1 MKKLIKK
8 EIEFGGRTL
17 SLEYGE
23 LAGQANGSVLA
34 RYGDTVVLAT
44 ATSEKAKED
53 IGYFPL
59 TVDYVERLYAGGII
73 KGSRF
78 VKREGRPSDEAIL
91 NGRLIDRSI
100 RPLFPKDYL
109 DEVQVVL
116 MVLSVDRENDP
127 AVLGVI
133 GASAA
138 LACSDIPWEGPI
150 AAVRV
155 GRVTPE
161 KGSAE
166 LRLNPTAAEIEVSDF
181 DLIISGKLDE
191 IVMVEGGA
199 NEVPEEE
206 ILKAVE
212 FSQKSLTPIIK
223 LITELAEEIGTA
235 KKEIEVD
242 PQVKHMME
250 DLRGFALA
258 PLKEITEKATNKEEF
273 SEKQAELNEKVL
285 KKFEGTYQKAAMA
298 TGLGDLTKEAVR
310 ELLIKDGKRT
320 DGRKF
325 DEVRPLH
332 IRVGV
337 LPRTHGSALFQRG
350 ETQVLTTA
358 TLGSTSLEQILEGP
372 AGETTKR
379 YMHHYYFP
387 PFSTGEVGR
396 IGTPGRREIGHSA
409 LAEKALDRMIP
420 SVEEFP
426 YAIRLVSEVLSSNGS
441 TSMASTC
448 GSTLALM
455 DAGVPIKSPVSGVA
469 MGLVTDGK
477 VFRVITDIAGVE
489 DQCGDMDFKVAGTE
503 KGVTAVQMDMKVKGL
518 PHKVMVEAL
527 ADARK
532 ARLGIL
538 KEMLKVLDKPRE
550 KLSQYAPKVATIK
563 VPIEKIGE
571 VIGPGG
577 RMIRRLTEQT
587 GTEIDIDD
595 DGTVSITGPDEEKV
609 QEARKLVDDLTRE
622 VQVGEI
628 FEGTVQRIMDFG
640 AFVEILPGKEG
651 MVHVSE
657 LAYSFV
663 AKPTDVVQI
672 GDKIKVKVIE
682 IDAMG
687 RINLSKKALEKPP
700 EGHQERPREDRGGPS
715 GPPRPG
721 GRPFRPGGFGGGSS
735 YRGGPSSRRPGGYSP
750 QRRPGFG
757 GGGGREG
764 YRPAS
769 DRGRR

>member
-1 MKKLIKK
+1 M
-8 EIEFGGRTL
+8 
-17 SLEYGE
+17 EYGE

-44 ATSEKAKED
+44 ATSAKAKED

-59 TVDYVERLYAGGII
+59 FVEYVERLYAGGII

-150 AAVRV
+150 GAVRV
-155 GRVTPE
+155 GRAAKDGGAPE
-161 KGSAE
+161 
-166 LRLNPTAAEIEVSDF
+166 LLLNPLAAETAASDL
-181 DLIISGKLDE
+181 DLIVSGKADE
-191 IVMVEGGA
+191 VVMVEGGA
-199 NEVPEEE
+199 SEVPEEE

-212 FSQKSLTPIIK
+212 FAQKSLTPIIK
-223 LITELAEEIGTA
+223 LITELAEEIGIA
-235 KKEIEVD
+235 KKEVEVD

-250 DLRGFALA
+250 DLRGFALN

-273 SEKQAELNEKVL
+273 GEKQAELTEKVF

-310 ELLIKDGKRT
+310 ELMIKDGKRT

-350 ETQVLTTA
+350 ETQVLTTV

-379 YMHHYYFP
+379 YMHHYNFP

-396 IGTPGRREIGHSA
+396 MIGPGRREIDHSA

-420 SVEEFP
+420 TEEQFP

-477 VFRVITDIAGVE
+477 TFRILTDIAGVE

-587 GTEIDIDD
+587 GTEINIDD
-595 DGTVSITGPDEEKV
+595 DGMVSITGPDEEKV
-609 QEARKLVDDLTRE
+609 NEARKMVDDLTRE

-657 LAYSFV
+657 LSYTFV
-663 AKPTDVVQI
+663 AKPTDVVNI

-682 IDAMG
+682 IDQMG

-700 EGHQERPREDRGGPS
+700 EGYQERPREDRDRPS

-721 GRPFRPGGFGGGSS
+721 GRPPFRSGFGGGGSS
-735 YRGGPSSRRPGGYSP
+735 YRRGPSSRRPGGYP
-750 QRRPGFG
+750 PPRNAGFG
-757 GGGGREG
+757 SRESGGQ
-764 YRPAS
+764 YRPS
-769 DRGRR
+769 FDRGRR

>member
-1 MKKLIKK
+1 M
-8 EIEFGGRTL
+8 
-17 SLEYGE
+17 EYGE
-23 LAGQANGSVLA
+23 LASQANGAVLV

-44 ATSEKAKED
+44 ATSEPAKED

-78 VKREGRPSDEAIL
+78 VKREGRPSDEAIIS
-91 NGRLIDRSI
+91 GRLIDRSI
-100 RPLFPKDYL
+100 RPLFPKEFGDQ
-109 DEVQVVL
+109 VQVVL
-116 MVLSVDRENDP
+116 TVLSVDKENDP

-138 LACSDIPWEGPI
+138 LACSNIPWEGPI
-150 AAVRV
+150 AAVRI
-155 GRVTPE
+155 GRKP
-161 KGSAE
+161 AE
-166 LRLNPTAAEIEVSDF
+166 SGAGELLLNPIATEIAVSDL
-181 DLIISGKLDE
+181 DLIVSGKADE

-199 NEVPEEE
+199 GEVSEEE

-212 FSQKSLTPIIK
+212 FAQAAVVPITKFIS
-223 LITELAEEIGTA
+223 ELAEEVKIEKMKA
-235 KKEIEVD
+235 EVD
-242 PQVKHMME
+242 PQIKHMFE
-250 DLRGFALA
+250 DLRDFALA
-258 PLKEITEKATNKEEF
+258 PLKELVEKTTSKEVFNEKLTEL
-273 SEKQAELNEKVL
+273 SEKMFE
-285 KKFEGTYQKAAMA
+285 KFEGTYQKVAMSTA
-298 TGLGDLTKEAVR
+298 LGDLTKEAVR
-310 ELLIKDGKRT
+310 ELVITDGKRT
-320 DGRKF
+320 DGRKL

-358 TLGSTSLEQILEGP
+358 TLGSTSLEQILESP
-372 AGETTKR
+372 TGETTKR
-379 YMHHYYFP
+379 FMHHYYFP

-396 IGTPGRREIGHSA
+396 IGTPARREIGHSA
-409 LAEKALDRMIP
+409 LAERALERMIP
-420 SVEEFP
+420 DSGQFP
-426 YAIRLVSEVLSSNGS
+426 YAIRLVSEALSSNGS

-455 DAGVPIKSPVSGVA
+455 DAGVPIKAPVSGVA
-469 MGLVTDGK
+469 MGLFTDGK
-477 VFRVITDIAGVE
+477 TFRVLTDIAGIE
-489 DQCGDMDFKVAGTE
+489 DQCGDMDFKVAGTA
-503 KGVTAVQMDMKVKGL
+503 KGVTVIQMDIKVKGL

-527 ADARK
+527 AAAHK

-538 KEMLKVLDKPRE
+538 EAMLKVLDKPRE
-550 KLSQYAPKVATIK
+550 ALSKYAPKVAIIK
-563 VPIEKIGE
+563 VPIERIGE

-587 GTEIDIDD
+587 GTEINIDD
-595 DGTVSITGPDEEKV
+595 DGTVSISGPDEDKV
-609 QEARKLVDDLTRE
+609 NEARKLVDDLTRE

-663 AKPTDVVQI
+663 AKPTDVVNI
-672 GDKIKVKVIE
+672 GDKVKVKVIE

-700 EGHQERPREDRGGPS
+700 EGYQERPREDRGGPS

-721 GRPFRPGGFGGGSS
+721 GRPFRPGFGGGSS
-735 YRGGPSSRRPGGYSP
+735 YRRGPSSRRPGGYPPS
-750 QRRPGFG
+750 RNSGFG
-757 GGGGREG
+757 SRESGGQ
-764 YRPAS
+764 YRPS
-769 DRGRR
+769 FDRGRR

>member
-100 RPLFPKDYL
+100 RPLFPKEFG

-116 MVLSVDRENDP
+116 TVLSVDKENDP
-127 AVLGVI
+127 AVLGLI

-138 LACSDIPWEGPI
+138 LAGSDIPWEGPI
-150 AAVRV
+150 GAVRV
-155 GRVTPE
+155 GKVAKDGGAPE
-161 KGSAE
+161 LK
-166 LRLNPTAAEIEVSDF
+166 LNPLAAETAVSDL
-181 DLIISGKLDE
+181 DLIVSGKEDE

-199 NEVPEEE
+199 SEIPEED
-206 ILKAVE
+206 ILKEIE
-212 FSQKSLTPIIK
+212 FAKKSLSPIIG
-223 LITELAEEIGTA
+223 LITDLAKEIGIA
-235 KKEIEVD
+235 KKEVAVD

-258 PLKEITEKATNKEEF
+258 PLKEITEKTNSKEEF
-273 SEKQAELNEKVL
+273 SEKQTELIEKVF
-285 KKFEGTYQKAAMA
+285 KKFEGTYQKMAMG
-298 TGLGDLTKEAVR
+298 TGMSDLTKEAVR
-310 ELLIKDGKRT
+310 ELVITDGKRT
-320 DGRKF
+320 DGRKL

-358 TLGSTSLEQILEGP
+358 TLGSTSLEQILESP
-372 AGETTKR
+372 TGETTKR
-379 YMHHYYFP
+379 FMHHYYFP

-396 IGTPGRREIGHSA
+396 IGTPARREIGHSA
-409 LAEKALDRMIP
+409 LAERALERMIP
-420 SVEEFP
+420 DSGQFP
-426 YAIRLVSEVLSSNGS
+426 YAIRLVSEALSSNGS

-455 DAGVPIKSPVSGVA
+455 DAGVPIKAPVSGVA
-469 MGLVTDGK
+469 MGLFTDGK
-477 VFRVITDIAGVE
+477 TFRVLTDIAGIE
-489 DQCGDMDFKVAGTE
+489 DQCGDMDFKIAGTE
-503 KGVTAVQMDMKVKGL
+503 KGVTVIQMDIKVKGL
-518 PHKVMVEAL
+518 PHKVMAEAL
-527 ADARK
+527 AEAHK

-550 KLSQYAPKVATIK
+550 KLSQYPPKVATIK
-563 VPIEKIGE
+563 VPIEKIG
-571 VIGPGG
+571 
-577 RMIRRLTEQT
+577 
-587 GTEIDIDD
+587 
-595 DGTVSITGPDEEKV
+595 
-609 QEARKLVDDLTRE
+609 
-622 VQVGEI
+622 
-628 FEGTVQRIMDFG
+628 
-640 AFVEILPGKEG
+640 
-651 MVHVSE
+651 
-657 LAYSFV
+657 
-663 AKPTDVVQI
+663 
-672 GDKIKVKVIE
+672 
-682 IDAMG
+682 
-687 RINLSKKALEKPP
+687 
-700 EGHQERPREDRGGPS
+700 
-715 GPPRPG
+715 
-721 GRPFRPGGFGGGSS
+721 
-735 YRGGPSSRRPGGYSP
+735 
-750 QRRPGFG
+750 
-757 GGGGREG
+757 
-764 YRPAS
+764 
-769 DRGRR
+769 

>member
-1 MKKLIKK
+1 VKKIIKK

-17 SLEYGE
+17 SFEYGE

-44 ATSEKAKED
+44 ATTTPAKED

-59 TVDYVERLYAGGII
+59 TVDYMERLYAGGII

-78 VKREGRPSDEAIL
+78 VKREGRPSDESIVY
-91 NGRLIDRSI
+91 GRMIDRSI
-100 RPLFPKDYL
+100 RPLFPKEFG
-109 DEVQVVL
+109 DEVQVVIT
-116 MVLSVDRENDP
+116 VLSVDKENDP

-138 LACSDIPWEGPI
+138 LACSNIPWDGPI
-150 AAVRV
+150 AAVRIGRKPVESGV
-155 GRVTPE
+155 G
-161 KGSAE
+161 E
-166 LRLNPTAAEIEVSDF
+166 LILNPTVTEIAVSDL
-181 DLIISGKLDE
+181 DLIVSGKADE

-199 NEVPEEE
+199 GEIPEEE
-206 ILKAVE
+206 ILKVVE
-212 FSQKSLTPIIK
+212 FAQAALVPITK
-223 LITELAEEIGTA
+223 FITEVAAEV
-235 KKEIEVD
+235 KIEKMKVEVN
-242 PQVKHMME
+242 PQVKHMLE
-250 DLRGFALA
+250 DLRDFTLA
-258 PLKEITEKATNKEEF
+258 PLKELVEKTTDKESFNEGLAEL
-273 SEKQAELNEKVL
+273 SEKIF
-285 KKFEGTYQKAAMA
+285 KKFEGTYQKLAMA
-298 TGLGDLTKEAVR
+298 AALGDLTKEAVR
-310 ELLIKDGKRT
+310 ELVIKDGKRT
-320 DGRKF
+320 DGRKL

-332 IRVGV
+332 IRVGI

-350 ETQVLTTA
+350 ETQVLTVA
-358 TLGSTSLEQILEGP
+358 TLGASSLEQILESP
-372 AGETTKR
+372 MGETKKR
-379 YMHHYYFP
+379 FMHHYNFP
-387 PFSTGEVGR
+387 SFSVGETKPNRG
-396 IGTPGRREIGHSA
+396 PGRREIGHSA
-409 LAEKALDRMIP
+409 LAERALDRMIP
-420 SVEEFP
+420 PEEDFP
-426 YAIRLVSEVLSSNGS
+426 YAIRLVSEALSSNGS

-469 MGLVTDGK
+469 MGLFTDGK
-477 VFRVITDIAGVE
+477 TFRVLTDIAGIE
-489 DQCGDMDFKVAGTE
+489 DQCGDMDFKVAGTA
-503 KGVTAVQMDMKVKGL
+503 KGVTVIQMDIKVKGL
-518 PHKVMVEAL
+518 PHKVMAEAL
-527 ADARK
+527 AEAHK

-595 DGTVSITGPDEEKV
+595 NGTVSISGPDEDKV
-609 QEARKLVDDLTRE
+609 NEARKLVDDLTRE

-700 EGHQERPREDRGGPS
+700 EGYQERPREDRGGPS